1 MLAQAQ
7 LIILIYP
14 YIIETSHDNND
25 TSEAIKDSNSSENDI
40 ENIDSDDIQTAEA
53 KFENLYRS
61 LKKTSSSSSSSDSE
75 DEDNVEVL
83 DRTQKINQDLKFDL
97 EIKSQDDIEKGTKH
111 ALKNDM
117 TIYVPSCFQ
126 NFGEVLDLIYYPSY
140 AISRNFCLQ

>member
-75 DEDNVEVL
+75 DEVL
-83 DRTQKINQDLKFDL
+83 DQTQKINQDLKFDL

-126 NFGEVLDLIYYPSY
+126 NFGEVLDLIYFPSY

>member
-7 LIILIYP
+7 LIILIYT

-83 DRTQKINQDLKFDL
+83 DQTQKINQDLKFDL

-111 ALKNDM
+111 ALKRYD
-117 TIYVPSCFQ
+117 YLPSCF
-126 NFGEVLDLIYYPSY
+126 
-140 AISRNFCLQ
+140 

>member
-75 DEDNVEVL
+75 DEVL
-83 DRTQKINQDLKFDL
+83 DQTQKINQDLKFDL

-140 AISRNFCLQ
+140 TISRNFCLQ

>member
-83 DRTQKINQDLKFDL
+83 DQTQKINKDLKFDL

-111 ALKNDM
+111 ALK
-117 TIYVPSCFQ
+117 
-126 NFGEVLDLIYYPSY
+126 
-140 AISRNFCLQ
+140 

>member
-75 DEDNVEVL
+75 DEVNVEVL
-83 DRTQKINQDLKFDL
+83 DQTQKINQDLKFDL

-111 ALKNDM
+111 ALIRYD
-117 TIYVPSCFQ
+117 YSPSCF
-126 NFGEVLDLIYYPSY
+126 
-140 AISRNFCLQ
+140 

>member
-1 MLAQAQ
+1 M
-7 LIILIYP
+7 IYP

-75 DEDNVEVL
+75 DEVL
-83 DRTQKINQDLKFDL
+83 DQTQKINQDLKFDL

>member
-61 LKKTSSSSSSSDSE
+61 LKKTSSSSSCSDSE
-75 DEDNVEVL
+75 DEVL
-83 DRTQKINQDLKFDL
+83 DQTQKINQDLKFDL

>member
-75 DEDNVEVL
+75 DEVL
-83 DRTQKINQDLKFDL
+83 DQTQKINQDLKFDL

-140 AISRNFCLQ
+140 ANSRNFCLQ

>member
-75 DEDNVEVL
+75 DEVL
-83 DRTQKINQDLKFDL
+83 DQTQKINQDLKFDL